1 MGRKENKVEA
11 YLQKRVTELG
21 GFTRKVTYQGRAGAP
36 DQWCFFPGGRLLI
49 VECKAE
55 DGTLDA
61 LQAQEILKL
70 RAQGFEAHVA
80 HTKDE
85 VDIIVEQF
93 LNDNPDRTKKYLMQY
108 DDYLQGIAA

>member
-11 YLQKRVTELG
+11 YLQKRVNELG

-55 DGTLDA
+55 DGKLEA
-61 LQAQEILKL
+61 LQIQEMRQFIRYEFDAK
-70 RAQGFEAHVA
+70 VA
-80 HTKDE
+80 FTKDD
-85 VDIIVEQF
+85 VDE
-93 LNDNPDRTKKYLMQY
+93 YLRGY
-108 DDYLQGIAA
+108 E

>member
-36 DQWCFFPGGRLLI
+36 DQWGLFPGGRLLI

-61 LQAQEILKL
+61 LQAMEIRQLNRYGF
-70 RAQGFEAHVA
+70 RAYVVR
-80 HTKDE
+80 TKDE
-85 VDIIVEQF
+85 VDSALEQF
-93 LNDNPDRTKKYLMQY
+93 LNDNSDRTKK
-108 DDYLQGIAA
+108 

>member
-61 LQAQEILKL
+61 LQEQEIRQLL
-70 RAQGFEAHVA
+70 RYQFIACVA
-80 HTKDE
+80 YTKEE
-85 VDIIVEQF
+85 VDE
-93 LNDNPDRTKKYLMQY
+93 YLK
-108 DDYLQGIAA
+108 DYE

>member
-11 YLQKRVTELG
+11 YLQKRVAELG

-61 LQAQEILKL
+61 LQAQEIRQLK
-70 RAQGFEAHVA
+70 RYEFEAHVVY
-80 HTKDE
+80 TKQHVEE
-85 VDIIVEQF
+85 VLCHYSDAG
-93 LNDNPDRTKKYLMQY
+93 
-108 DDYLQGIAA
+108 LQPPTVNI

>member
-11 YLQKRVTELG
+11 YLQKRVAELG

-61 LQAQEILKL
+61 LQAQEIRQLL
-70 RAQGFEAHVA
+70 SYQFIVCVA
-80 HTKDE
+80 YTKEE
-85 VDIIVEQF
+85 VDE
-93 LNDNPDRTKKYLMQY
+93 YLK
-108 DDYLQGIAA
+108 DYE

>member
-11 YLQKRVTELG
+11 YLQKRVAELG

-36 DQWCFFPGGRLLI
+36 DQWAFFPGGRLLI

-61 LQAQEILKL
+61 LQSQEIRQLL
-70 RAQGFEAHVA
+70 RYQFIARVA
-80 HTKDE
+80 YTKEE
-85 VDIIVEQF
+85 VDE
-93 LNDNPDRTKKYLMQY
+93 YLK
-108 DDYLQGIAA
+108 DYE

>member
-61 LQAQEILKL
+61 LQAQEIRQLK
-70 RAQGFEAHVA
+70 RYEFEAHVA
-80 HTKDE
+80 YTKED
-85 VDIIVEQF
+85 VE
-93 LNDNPDRTKKYLMQY
+93 KYLRGY
-108 DDYLQGIAA
+108 E

>member
-11 YLQKRVTELG
+11 HLIRRVVGLG

-61 LQAQEILKL
+61 LQVQEIRQLIRYEFNAK
-70 RAQGFEAHVA
+70 VA
-80 HTKDE
+80 FTKDD
-85 VDIIVEQF
+85 VDE
-93 LNDNPDRTKKYLMQY
+93 YLK
-108 DDYLQGIAA
+108 DYK

>member
-1 MGRKENKVEA
+1 MGRKENRVEA

-61 LQAQEILKL
+61 LQAQEIRQLI
-70 RAQGFEAHVA
+70 RYGFTAKVA
-80 HTKDE
+80 YAKED
-85 VDIIVEQF
+85 VE
-93 LNDNPDRTKKYLMQY
+93 KYLKGY
-108 DDYLQGIAA
+108 E

>member
-61 LQAQEILKL
+61 LQAQEIHQLK
-70 RAQGFEAHVA
+70 RYEFEANVA
-80 HTKDE
+80 YTKED
-85 VDIIVEQF
+85 VE
-93 LNDNPDRTKKYLMQY
+93 KYLRGY
-108 DDYLQGIAA
+108 E

>member
-11 YLQKRVTELG
+11 YLQKRVAERG

-61 LQAQEILKL
+61 LQAQEILQLL
-70 RAQGFEAHVA
+70 RYGFDARVA
-80 HTKDE
+80 YAKEDVDLYLKDYE
-85 VDIIVEQF
+85 
-93 LNDNPDRTKKYLMQY
+93 
-108 DDYLQGIAA
+108 